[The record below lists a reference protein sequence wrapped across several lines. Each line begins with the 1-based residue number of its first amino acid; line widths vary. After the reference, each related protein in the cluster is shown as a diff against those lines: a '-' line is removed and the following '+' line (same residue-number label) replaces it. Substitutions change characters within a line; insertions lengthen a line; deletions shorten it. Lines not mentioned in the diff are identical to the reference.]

1 MNVNNQKVIVFHSK
15 KGNFTILR
23 DTISKI
29 SSTYLFEPNQ
39 LPKHISSI
47 DIEDE
52 YKNYFGEKD
61 SLKFSKKEETVKFIY
76 NAIACP
82 CAQWSNFNDKK
93 STEKFYLV
101 NDKNLTQNAE
111 DFWDGTSLPLIV
123 EATGVFSEN
132 KSVPKDFPPKGY
144 AEREKSKIFKYR
156 KIRLIQ
162 LGNKKY

>member
-1 MNVNNQKVIVFHSK
+1 MCI
-15 KGNFTILR
+15 R
-23 DTISKI
+23 DR
-29 SSTYLFEPNQ
+29 
-39 LPKHISSI
+39 
-47 DIEDE
+47 

-76 NAIACP
+76 NSIACP

-101 NDKNLTQNAE
+101 DDKKLTQNVD

-132 KSVPKDFPPKGY
+132 KSVPKDFSPKGDAAVSY
-144 AEREKSKIFKYR
+144 THLDVYKR
-156 KIRLIQ
+156 Q
-162 LGNKKY
+162 T